1 MPPISLTQ
9 TRVLNTRGICD
20 EQFLLHFTALLLQ
33 NVLSTP
39 ISRNHF
45 QYVKTQV
52 LHCLKAREFFFSLQK
67 LIIIWL
73 MTLHKAGIEQG
84 ASFAS
89 LKEKIV
95 YTHKEHGSG
104 IHEKHQRY

>member
-9 TRVLNTRGICD
+9 TRVLKTRGICD

-33 NVLSTP
+33 NVLNTHLFLEI
-39 ISRNHF
+39 ISNM
-45 QYVKTQV
+45 
-52 LHCLKAREFFFSLQK
+52 LKHKSYTALKLESFFSLQR

-73 MTLHKAGIEQG
+73 MTLHKAGMEQG
-84 ASFAS
+84 ASFVS

-95 YTHKEHGSG
+95 YTHKERGSG